1 MSSDSRRDRP
11 LVPVGRQPYL
21 VVVEGYSAGRV
32 YRLTL
37 GTTSVGRDPRCDIV
51 LPYSTVSWHHASIIK
66 RGNVIAVHDLGSRN
80 GTFVG
85 LEKVERRELAPGDA
99 IRFGD
104 RVVLELMYLETP
116 RPT

>member
-1 MSSDSRRDRP
+1 VSSDSRRDRP

-21 VVVEGYSAGRV
+21 VVVEGYSAGRA

-66 RGNVIAVHDLGSRN
+66 HGQVISVHDLGSRN

-85 LEKVERRELAPGDA
+85 LEKVDRRELAPGDV

-104 RVVLELMYLETP
+104 RVALELAYLEIP
-116 RPT
+116 LPS

>member
-1 MSSDSRRDRP
+1 M
-11 LVPVGRQPYL
+11 PVGRQPYL
-21 VVVEGYSAGRV
+21 VIVAGYSTGRA

-51 LPYSTVSWHHASIIK
+51 LPYSTVSWHHASITK

-80 GTFVG
+80 GTYVG
-85 LEKVERRELAPGDA
+85 LEKVERRELAPGDV

-104 RVVLELMYLETP
+104 RVALELMYLEAP
-116 RPT
+116 SPT

>member
-1 MSSDSRRDRP
+1 VSSDSKRDRP

-21 VVVEGYSAGRV
+21 VVVEGYSAGRA

-51 LPYSTVSWHHASIIK
+51 LPYSTVSWHHASIVK

-85 LEKVERRELAPGDA
+85 VEKVDRRELAPGDV

-104 RVVLELMYLETP
+104 RVALELAYLELP